1 MRKKYIKGFSLIELL
16 VALGILAFCLIP
28 IMQIIPSGGGL
39 LSTARTENLN
49 KCLFHAQAE
58 IDRNKKILMNNF
70 AASVNTSVLTNFATA
85 EPSNYFG
92 LSVVSSTATADG
104 GDPGGTYERLG
115 LLRVTVWRNLDGN
128 TTRDAQEVDYV
139 ELNTKVCSREIEF

>member
-1 MRKKYIKGFSLIELL
+1 MNKGATLSELL
-16 VALGILAFCLIP
+16 VALAILAFCLIP

-70 AASVNTSVLTNFATA
+70 AASVNTSVLTNFVTA

-92 LSVVSSTATADG
+92 LSVVSLTAIADG
-104 GDPGGTYERLG
+104 GDPGGTSGRLR
-115 LLRVTVWRNLDGN
+115 LLRVTVWRNLDGD
-128 TTRDAQEVDYV
+128 TTRDADYV
-139 ELNTKVCSREIEF
+139 ELNTKVCSREIDF